1 MASIA
6 QDKEAK
12 KAELEAKLAK
22 AKVSE
27 EAAVKAL
34 EEATAAGK
42 DAAEIKAL
50 NKVLKK
56 AKKEVAFAQKGLK
69 KLNKVKFNVLLAV
82 VRKPKEGGEE
92 KVKEAFVNKTLKGE
106 KKDLS
111 GPMESYN
118 PAAVEAAWGD
128 WWEAKGFL
136 PCKCGKRRAP

>member
-56 AKKEVAFAQKGLK
+56 AKKEVAFAEKGLK
-69 KLNKVKFNVLLAV
+69 KAKQ
-82 VRKPKEGGEE
+82 GEIQCR
-92 KVKEAFVNKTLKGE
+92 
-106 KKDLS
+106 
-111 GPMESYN
+111 
-118 PAAVEAAWGD
+118 WQ
-128 WWEAKGFL
+128 
-136 PCKCGKRRAP
+136 

>member
-6 QDKEAK
+6 QDTEAK

-22 AKVSE
+22 AKVAE

-56 AKKEVAFAQKGLK
+56 AR
-69 KLNKVKFNVLLAV
+69 KVCV
-82 VRKPKEGGEE
+82 
-92 KVKEAFVNKTLKGE
+92 
-106 KKDLS
+106 
-111 GPMESYN
+111 
-118 PAAVEAAWGD
+118 
-128 WWEAKGFL
+128 
-136 PCKCGKRRAP
+136 C

>member
-42 DAAEIKAL
+42 DAAEI
-50 NKVLKK
+50 
-56 AKKEVAFAQKGLK
+56 
-69 KLNKVKFNVLLAV
+69 
-82 VRKPKEGGEE
+82 
-92 KVKEAFVNKTLKGE
+92 
-106 KKDLS
+106 
-111 GPMESYN
+111 
-118 PAAVEAAWGD
+118 
-128 WWEAKGFL
+128 
-136 PCKCGKRRAP
+136 